1 MIDWVTVSSTIAT
14 STIVCSALVW
24 FCREWISAR
33 LKKSIQH
40 EYDTK
45 LEGYKAGYQ
54 KFLDENRITFSL
66 WHESQ
71 AKAIKETYSEIAKL
85 CVAIDLKIHCMGN
98 GRSSCQNCDP
108 RLQNTYKNAK
118 NSWEYNKI
126 FFDDSL
132 NQQISEIFSI
142 SFDIKTTA
150 NQMYG
155 CIHQR
160 QNNVIACQQN
170 KTKLDA
176 ILLELRKQLQQIM
189 SGGRTNA

>member
-1 MIDWVTVSSTIAT
+1 MIKNFIKIVLIYSTNDLKKSEDGKMIDWVTVSSSIAT
-14 STIVCSALVW
+14 STIVCSVLVW

-85 CVAIDLKIHCMGN
+85 CVAIDLKIHCMTD
-98 GRSSCQNCDP
+98 RSSQFFRP
-108 RLQNTYKNAK
+108 RASAAAAARTRARKH
-118 NSWEYNKI
+118 SPP
-126 FFDDSL
+126 FVPSGD
-132 NQQISEIFSI
+132 
-142 SFDIKTTA
+142 TA
-150 NQMYG
+150 S
-155 CIHQR
+155 
-160 QNNVIACQQN
+160 A
-170 KTKLDA
+170 D
-176 ILLELRKQLQQIM
+176 
-189 SGGRTNA
+189 